1 MTILQLQINI
11 NTKKWRL
18 YAITM
23 EKYEELKGLVN
34 SLESEVAKVVAGNK
48 AARTRVRVGLQK
60 AKVLA
65 QELRIEINNL
75 A

>member
-1 MTILQLQINI
+1 
-11 NTKKWRL
+11 
-18 YAITM
+18 M
-23 EKYEELKGLVN
+23 EKYEELKNLVN
-34 SLESEVAKVVAGNK
+34 SLDSEVAKVNAGNK

-65 QELRIEINNL
+65 QELRVAINGL